1 MAITALT
8 VKITVP
14 ATNVTYNGAYN
25 TVGGQIVDSFS
36 GGSNLVYTFTLTPGQ
51 TISPGSF
58 TFAAQMNGN
67 GATHNAAT
75 DSWTATY
82 VAGGTTYTQSGTF
95 AGTSPTPPPPPPP
108 PPPSFTLSDNPGS
121 LSITQGASGAATISI
136 TPSGGFNGAVA
147 FAVTGLPA
155 GVTAT
160 FNSASAP
167 SSTSLTLSAGA
178 GAPLGASNLTI
189 TGTSGALSAD
199 GPRSRSP
206 STEALRLPGGWV
218 QRALSARRRP
228 TVRGS
233 TKTTSSSPRR
243 LRSPRGTVTITVPAA
258 NVSYN
263 GDYNAFGGQILNG
276 FTGGANL
283 VYSFTLSPGQT
294 IAPGSFTFAA
304 EMNGNGTTHDV
315 TGDSWTATYTS
326 GGATY
331 TQSGTF

>member
-1 MAITALT
+1 
-8 VKITVP
+8 VS
-14 ATNVTYNGAYN
+14 YNGAYN
-25 TVGGQIVDSFS
+25 TFGGQIVNGFN
-36 GGSNLVYTFTLTPGQ
+36 GGANLVYSFTLSPGQ
-51 TISPGSF
+51 TIAPGSF
-58 TFAAQMNGN
+58 TFAAEMNGN
-67 GATHNAAT
+67 GTTHDVT
-75 DSWTATY
+75 GDSWTATY
-82 VAGGTTYTQSGTF
+82 TSGGATYTQSGTF

-121 LSITQGASGAATISI
+121 LSITQGSSGAATISV
-136 TPSGGFNGAVA
+136 TPSGGFNGNVA

-189 TGTSGALSAD
+189 TGTSGALSA
-199 GPRSRSP
+199 
-206 STEALRLPGGWV
+206 TTALALTINGSAPPPGGMGPASFIGKASTNGPWFDENDV
-218 QRALSARRRP
+218 VLSTPAPITAL
-228 TVRGS
+228 
-233 TKTTSSSPRR
+233 
-243 LRSPRGTVTITVPAA
+243 TVTITVPAA

-263 GDYNAFGGQILNG
+263 GAYNTFGGQIVNG